1 MRPIELKI
9 KGINSYR
16 EEQVI
21 NFNQLT
27 SQGFFGIFGPTG
39 SGKSTIL
46 DAITLALYA
55 KLPRGSKNFININET
70 SASVSF
76 RFSITTTETKEYLVE
91 RSFRYPGKDRSST
104 ARNTT
109 ARLSLLSD
117 VDTEILADKPTDVT
131 RSCTDL
137 LGLSSDD
144 FLRTV
149 VLPQGQ
155 FSDFLKLKNQERR
168 GMLQRIFHLERY
180 GIELTRKVAAARQR
194 MDIEVSS
201 SEGQLQA
208 YDDISKEALDNIS
221 SELVELKENLEKE
234 ELTEKELSEKYQ
246 LLNELKEL
254 KAEYDSLLYR
264 ETDMLSSKKQIEDI
278 ETALLAVKQA
288 ESIYPLYKD
297 YKVRLKE
304 SNQSQKDIDSLLS
317 DEKKLKQQQSCL
329 EQEME
334 DNQYP
339 KAIKKLA
346 DKEDILKQSTILK
359 EKLDDIQKAILAAQE
374 RLSKKQKE
382 SDSLNEDSLYY
393 EKELIAKNEEL
404 DSLLMQQQKCVVDSR
419 YRQCIEDG
427 RLAENTY
434 RTKRDYYTEAKGKLE
449 TCRQMLSAK
458 EQQFTQESLLF
469 QQQIKELLTICAE
482 AESIGK
488 QLESEINQCNEGIT
502 KQKKEYLLEE
512 LSHYIKDG
520 EKCPLCGN
528 IHPSYVFS
536 NKEEA
541 LGASLKD
548 KTNELN
554 ALKEKQQYVSQ
565 TVLLLQASLSGK
577 EKELSSDEIIETSL
591 PADIGTWI
599 EDKKANLSD
608 MLTAFSEQC
617 LKCTSIKASM
627 KEVKDQ
633 LKKAKDEVTE
643 FYKALKSLLDNIK
656 TLRKE
661 YDIADFTK
669 EFDLI
674 VEKEKK
680 REEYEEQI
688 KALRLKISELEKSK
702 EDINKRKNSLLQE
715 LTKCQAEEKQRVDEK
730 KSLCE
735 QFPDNFNESED
746 YQSALKTTESEKNI
760 LTEKYENWKKSEQEV
775 QASLQ
780 KVSGSLQTQENCLK
794 SSQEKQREAYAAYL
808 KELERLGLSPD
819 FDVEKNLM
827 EEDKKQSLLEKVNSY
842 KESLKDID
850 TQKTYLKG
858 KIKDQT
864 FDEKEWKDLIE
875 ALSTSKESL
884 LNYRKK
890 IAVYESQ
897 STDIQKRLAQKD
909 EINAKYQQIIHRR
922 SIIRE
927 LEELFKGNAFIEY
940 VAESRLR
947 YIAKEASSI
956 LSHISNGNYTLDVND
971 ATEFVI
977 RDNKNGGVL
986 RAADTLSGGEI
997 FITSLSLAL
1006 ALSSSIQLNGSA
1018 PLELFFL
1025 DEGFGSLDDELLNI
1039 VMDSLE
1045 RIKTDRRSIGI
1056 ISHVENLKERVPVKL
1071 LIEPSQNT
1079 GSGSHIRV
1087 QYS

>member
-1 MRPIELKI
+1 M
-9 KGINSYR
+9 
-16 EEQVI
+16 
-21 NFNQLT
+21 
-27 SQGFFGIFGPTG
+27 
-39 SGKSTIL
+39 
-46 DAITLALYA
+46 
-55 KLPRGSKNFININET
+55 
-70 SASVSF
+70 
-76 RFSITTTETKEYLVE
+76 
-91 RSFRYPGKDRSST
+91 
-104 ARNTT
+104 
-109 ARLSLLSD
+109 
-117 VDTEILADKPTDVT
+117 
-131 RSCTDL
+131 
-137 LGLSSDD
+137 
-144 FLRTV
+144 
-149 VLPQGQ
+149 
-155 FSDFLKLKNQERR
+155 
-168 GMLQRIFHLERY
+168 
-180 GIELTRKVAAARQR
+180 
-194 MDIEVSS
+194 
-201 SEGQLQA
+201 
-208 YDDISKEALDNIS
+208 
-221 SELVELKENLEKE
+221 
-234 ELTEKELSEKYQ
+234 
-246 LLNELKEL
+246 
-254 KAEYDSLLYR
+254 
-264 ETDMLSSKKQIEDI
+264 
-278 ETALLAVKQA
+278 
-288 ESIYPLYKD
+288 
-297 YKVRLKE
+297 
-304 SNQSQKDIDSLLS
+304 
-317 DEKKLKQQQSCL
+317 
-329 EQEME
+329 
-334 DNQYP
+334 
-339 KAIKKLA
+339 
-346 DKEDILKQSTILK
+346 
-359 EKLDDIQKAILAAQE
+359 
-374 RLSKKQKE
+374 
-382 SDSLNEDSLYY
+382 
-393 EKELIAKNEEL
+393 
-404 DSLLMQQQKCVVDSR
+404 
-419 YRQCIEDG
+419 
-427 RLAENTY
+427 
-434 RTKRDYYTEAKGKLE
+434 
-449 TCRQMLSAK
+449 
-458 EQQFTQESLLF
+458 
-469 QQQIKELLTICAE
+469 
-482 AESIGK
+482 
-488 QLESEINQCNEGIT
+488 
-502 KQKKEYLLEE
+502 
-512 LSHYIKDG
+512 
-520 EKCPLCGN
+520 
-528 IHPSYVFS
+528 
-536 NKEEA
+536 
-541 LGASLKD
+541 
-548 KTNELN
+548 
-554 ALKEKQQYVSQ
+554 
-565 TVLLLQASLSGK
+565 
-577 EKELSSDEIIETSL
+577 
-591 PADIGTWI
+591 
-599 EDKKANLSD
+599 
-608 MLTAFSEQC
+608 
-617 LKCTSIKASM
+617 
-627 KEVKDQ
+627 
-633 LKKAKDEVTE
+633 TE

-794 SSQEKQREAYAAYL
+794 SSQEKQREAYAVYL

>member
-304 SNQSQKDIDSLLS
+304 SNQSQKDINSLLS

-339 KAIKKLA
+339 KAIKELA
-346 DKEDILKQSTILK
+346 EKEDILKQSTILK
-359 EKLDDIQKAILAAQE
+359 EKLDDIQKAILAVQE

-577 EKELSSDEIIETSL
+577 EKELSSDEIIEISL

-680 REEYEEQI
+680 REEYEGQI
-688 KALRLKISELEKSK
+688 KAMRLKISELEKSK

-794 SSQEKQREAYAAYL
+794 SSQEKQREAYAVYL

>member
-1 MRPIELKI
+1 M
-9 KGINSYR
+9 
-16 EEQVI
+16 
-21 NFNQLT
+21 
-27 SQGFFGIFGPTG
+27 
-39 SGKSTIL
+39 
-46 DAITLALYA
+46 
-55 KLPRGSKNFININET
+55 
-70 SASVSF
+70 
-76 RFSITTTETKEYLVE
+76 
-91 RSFRYPGKDRSST
+91 
-104 ARNTT
+104 
-109 ARLSLLSD
+109 
-117 VDTEILADKPTDVT
+117 
-131 RSCTDL
+131 
-137 LGLSSDD
+137 
-144 FLRTV
+144 
-149 VLPQGQ
+149 
-155 FSDFLKLKNQERR
+155 
-168 GMLQRIFHLERY
+168 
-180 GIELTRKVAAARQR
+180 
-194 MDIEVSS
+194 
-201 SEGQLQA
+201 
-208 YDDISKEALDNIS
+208 
-221 SELVELKENLEKE
+221 
-234 ELTEKELSEKYQ
+234 
-246 LLNELKEL
+246 
-254 KAEYDSLLYR
+254 
-264 ETDMLSSKKQIEDI
+264 
-278 ETALLAVKQA
+278 
-288 ESIYPLYKD
+288 
-297 YKVRLKE
+297 
-304 SNQSQKDIDSLLS
+304 
-317 DEKKLKQQQSCL
+317 
-329 EQEME
+329 
-334 DNQYP
+334 
-339 KAIKKLA
+339 
-346 DKEDILKQSTILK
+346 
-359 EKLDDIQKAILAAQE
+359 
-374 RLSKKQKE
+374 
-382 SDSLNEDSLYY
+382 
-393 EKELIAKNEEL
+393 
-404 DSLLMQQQKCVVDSR
+404 
-419 YRQCIEDG
+419 
-427 RLAENTY
+427 
-434 RTKRDYYTEAKGKLE
+434 
-449 TCRQMLSAK
+449 
-458 EQQFTQESLLF
+458 
-469 QQQIKELLTICAE
+469 
-482 AESIGK
+482 
-488 QLESEINQCNEGIT
+488 
-502 KQKKEYLLEE
+502 
-512 LSHYIKDG
+512 
-520 EKCPLCGN
+520 
-528 IHPSYVFS
+528 
-536 NKEEA
+536 
-541 LGASLKD
+541 
-548 KTNELN
+548 
-554 ALKEKQQYVSQ
+554 
-565 TVLLLQASLSGK
+565 LQASLSGK
-577 EKELSSDEIIETSL
+577 GKELLSDEIIETSL

-599 EDKKANLSD
+599 EDKKTNLSD

-617 LKCTSIKASM
+617 LKCTSMNASM

-633 LKKAKDEVTE
+633 LKKAEDEVTE

-656 TLRKE
+656 TLRKG

-794 SSQEKQREAYAAYL
+794 SSQEKQREAYAVYL